1 MRTFGTA
8 ADVVVFRHV
17 PHDDMQLIDAVGDS
31 GGVQR
36 IVSNGAELR
45 VPIEAQVVP
54 SAEYSYVT
62 DWSPDA

>member
-1 MRTFGTA
+1 MPSVTP
-8 ADVVVFRHV
+8 VVF
-17 PHDDMQLIDAVGDS
+17 
-31 GGVQR
+31 QR